1 MKSSYR
7 PFFSLLAVLVFIA
20 SLCVGT
26 SAESAVDTILRTG
39 TTQAF
44 TSDAVPDEDIRTS
57 LQAVAVLLIGAPAE
71 SADAVSGASV
81 REDPDAKSV
90 IIH

>member
-1 MKSSYR
+1 MMKRSYR
-7 PFFSLLAVLVFIA
+7 PFFSLLAVLVFIV
-20 SLCVGT
+20 SGT

-44 TSDAVPDEDIRTS
+44 TSDAVPDEDIRTI
-57 LQAVAVLLIGAPAE
+57 LQAVAVLLIGVPAE